1 MNVDQRIW
9 AVLASYFTSSD
20 AITRIETLESGG
32 WSGSQIWKVFDEQG
46 RQFCLRRWP
55 GEHPTPARLR
65 LIHDV
70 VCRVASDLPAVAAP
84 LPTSMGETFVAF
96 ADRLWQ
102 LEDWKPG
109 TADYHLRP
117 TRTRL
122 RAAMRALA
130 QFHQLA
136 AAHESPV
143 GQAPAIRD
151 RQKQIQLL
159 RGGELAAIERALKQP
174 LSDDVDQRTDVLFLL
189 ASEALG
195 DAIVARILATHD
207 ELRLQPAI
215 RDIHHD
221 HVLFTGDDVSG
232 IIDFGALR
240 IDTPLVDVARLI
252 SSLVGDD
259 REARE
264 LALAS
269 YGEVRPLSDRER
281 QLIELLDESGLVL
294 AAFNWLNWLYVER
307 RDMGASGPIVRRLDE
322 IIGRFQKRRQ

>member
-1 MNVDQRIW
+1 MNLDQRIW
-9 AVLASYFTSSD
+9 AVLANYFASSD
-20 AITRIETLESGG
+20 AVTWIETLEGGG
-32 WSGSQIWKVFDEQG
+32 WSGSQIWKLSDAQG

-55 GEHPTPARLR
+55 TEHPTPARLK

-70 VCRVASDLPAVAAP
+70 VCRVAAALPAVAAP
-84 LPTSMGETFVAF
+84 LPTSSGETFATF

-102 LEDWKPG
+102 LEGWKPG

-117 TRTRL
+117 ARTRL
-122 RAAMRALA
+122 RAAMQSLA

-136 AAHESPV
+136 AAYESRL
-143 GQAPAIRD
+143 GAAPAIRD
-151 RQKQIQLL
+151 RQQQIQLL
-159 RGGELAAIERALKQP
+159 RGGELATIERALKQP
-174 LSDDVDQRTDVLFLL
+174 LGDDVDQRTDVLFRL
-189 ASEALG
+189 ASEALC
-195 DAIVARILATHD
+195 DAFVGRILATHD

-221 HVLFTGDDVSG
+221 HVLFTGDVVTG

-252 SSLVGDD
+252 GSLVGDD
-259 REARE
+259 REARA

-269 YGEVRPLSDRER
+269 YGEVRPLSERER
-281 QLIELLDESGLVL
+281 QLIDLLDESGLVL

-322 IIGRFQKRRQ
+322 IIGRLQKRSQ